1 MDVVFSIIR
10 WSAFFLLLLLVAGA
24 GLEGEWLTWI
34 TGVIL
39 GLFLTVHPSKVKAK
53 LNVRYGIALLGV
65 ATLFFVGS
73 LVDMTVLV

>member
-1 MDVVFSIIR
+1 MDVVLSTIR

-65 ATLFFVGS
+65 VTLFFVGS